1 MNGKFMWHLTENVDG
16 GYLEVC
22 GSVGGKDQFS
32 HNYQFSH
39 NWNRC
44 TKPMVGFS
52 TYSGAVFGISLIGLK
67 YSKKLFFFS
76 LFVKIGH
83 I

>member
-1 MNGKFMWHLTENVDG
+1 MNGKFMWYLTENMDG
-16 GYLEVC
+16 GCLEVC

-32 HNYQFSH
+32 HN
-39 NWNRC
+39 WNRC
-44 TKPMVGFS
+44 TKPRVGFS
-52 TYSGAVFGISLIGLK
+52 NYSGVVFAVSLISLIGLK
-67 YSKKLFFFS
+67 YSKKQFFFS

>member
-16 GYLEVC
+16 GYIEVC

-44 TKPMVGFS
+44 TNLWL
-52 TYSGAVFGISLIGLK
+52 VFRPIVVRFLGS
-67 YSKKLFFFS
+67 
-76 LFVKIGH
+76 V
-83 I
+83 